1 MTEPTLAA
9 GAQTARPITG
19 IDAAPVTDWLAEHA
33 RLRGPLRFT
42 RIGGGQSNLTY
53 RVDDADGRSAVLR
66 RPPMG
71 EVLQSA
77 HDMSREYT
85 VIERLAGA
93 GMPVPEPFALCEDAA
108 VTGAPFYVM
117 AHVDGTIVTTPQIAE
132 GMSVAARRAAGL
144 SMADTLA
151 KLQSVDLDAHGFG
164 EMRRPREYCD
174 RQLRRWRKQWE
185 GSKTRELPVVD
196 ELADRLAAASPAETE
211 TVLVHGDY
219 RIDNAVLDE
228 SGSIIAVLDWE
239 LSTVGHPLADV
250 GLMLVYWEEARTP
263 QGLFRSTFTLAEG
276 FPSVQEIVDRYGET
290 TGRPVGDV
298 DFFVAFAYWKIA
310 VICEGVYRR
319 WLNDPSNGAE
329 SAGTVGE
336 AVERLATL
344 ADTTARRAG
353 I

>member
-1 MTEPTLAA
+1 
-9 GAQTARPITG
+9 
-19 IDAAPVTDWLAEHA
+19 
-33 RLRGPLRFT
+33 
-42 RIGGGQSNLTY
+42 
-53 RVDDADGRSAVLR
+53 
-66 RPPMG
+66 MG

-77 HDMSREYT
+77 HDMSREYR

-93 GMPVPEPFALCEDAA
+93 EMPVPTPIALCEDLAI
-108 VTGAPFYVM
+108 TGAPFYVM
-117 AHVDGTIVTTPQIAE
+117 EHVDGTIVTTPQIAE
-132 GMSVAARRAAGL
+132 GMSIEARKNAGL

-151 KLQSVDLDAHGFG
+151 KLQSVDLDAHGMG
-164 EMRRPREYCD
+164 DMRRPREYCD
-174 RQLRRWRKQWE
+174 RQLRRWRKQWD
-185 GSKTRELPVVD
+185 GSRTRELPVVD
-196 ELADRLAAASPAETE
+196 ELADRLAAACPPEDE

-219 RIDNAVLDE
+219 RIDNAVLDG

-263 QGLFRSTFTLAEG
+263 EGLFHSTFTLAEG
-276 FPSVQEIVDRYGET
+276 FPQVKEIVDRYGQT
-290 TGRPVGDV
+290 TGRPVDEV
-298 DFFVAFAYWKIA
+298 DFFIAFAYWKIA
-310 VICEGVYRR
+310 IICEGVYRR

-336 AVERLATL
+336 AVERLAIL